1 MHRATPPLCLGAPQ
15 GVAEGVAGGVAD
27 SCGHLPGACPPWGH
41 FSLTPEGRPLVSPFR
56 WAVISN
62 TPQCVHVF
70 YYLRAPGVRDESGVF
85 LLAQRASFGP
95 ASLASRCSGSD

>member
-41 FSLTPEGRPLVSPFR
+41 FSLTPEGRPLVSPFH

-70 YYLRAPGVRDESGVF
+70 YYLRAPGVRDESGLPPGPVSIF
-85 LLAQRASFGP
+85 QACFPGLAV
-95 ASLASRCSGSD
+95 LWE

>member
-41 FSLTPEGRPLVSPFR
+41 FSLTPEGRVVRLFRPF
-56 WAVISN
+56 VGQS
-62 TPQCVHVF
+62 
-70 YYLRAPGVRDESGVF
+70 F
-85 LLAQRASFGP
+85 LTLHNASTFFTT
-95 ASLASRCSGSD
+95 